1 MLPNFI
7 DVSNAVLD
15 VIPNEGFLET
25 TALFDIVATFS
36 PDAADFVV
44 NTFADL
50 ETATGELAIDAGVI
64 TGTLLSDTTEI
75 IIDSFDVPTFIATD
89 LRDILTEATGRL
101 SLADGLVN
109 ATLQSGEDLFNIEN
123 FDLATFAADGLVFL
137 LSAVD
142 TTVPLENGAFLIQ
155 TETELGP
162 INGMVDVADGRLDID
177 LDTFAGALNW
187 SMDFGPE
194 AVFPFEV
201 PTDLGTFD
209 ALVNFDSGNLEL
221 PILAG
226 TAIEIPLSSLS
237 GDLQLSDGLA
247 TLSLDTR
254 IGPVTTSFAIA
265 ETVNDLVIDTL
276 TGLTVDANLTGGQL
290 EVLSTSGTETFAT
303 VLDLVDLSA
312 QLETALLETNG
323 TLTLQDGLFTGVITV
338 GQDTFPIAESVAEL
352 ANGFVAPIGE
362 LIALPPT
369 I

>member
-1 MLPNFI
+1 
-7 DVSNAVLD
+7 
-15 VIPNEGFLET
+15 
-25 TALFDIVATFS
+25 
-36 PDAADFVV
+36 
-44 NTFADL
+44 
-50 ETATGELAIDAGVI
+50 
-64 TGTLLSDTTEI
+64 
-75 IIDSFDVPTFIATD
+75 
-89 LRDILTEATGRL
+89 
-101 SLADGLVN
+101 
-109 ATLQSGEDLFNIEN
+109 
-123 FDLATFAADGLVFL
+123 
-137 LSAVD
+137 
-142 TTVPLENGAFLIQ
+142 LIQ

-162 INGMVDVADGRLDID
+162 INGTIDVADGRLDID

-362 LIALPPT
+362 LIALPPA